1 LAQQAQLS
9 VAMDSTASTIMLAHH
24 DLIKGLELPN
34 TLTPSHTHTSL
45 AVGHFLRKLYSDM
58 PAEDVPQRLQ
68 ALIAKLEAAG
78 RETRP
83 GLR

>member
-1 LAQQAQLS
+1 M
-9 VAMDSTASTIMLAHH
+9 AMDSRASTIMLASH

-34 TLTPSHTHTSL
+34 TLTPSRIQTTL
-45 AVGHFLRKLYSDM
+45 VVGYFLRKLYSDSL
-58 PAEDVPQRLQ
+58 AEDLPQRLQ
-68 ALIAKLEAAG
+68 TLITRLEAAG

>member
-1 LAQQAQLS
+1 
-9 VAMDSTASTIMLAHH
+9 MEGRASTIMLAHH

-34 TLTPSHTHTSL
+34 TLTPSRTHTSL
-45 AVGHFLRKLYSDM
+45 AVGHFLRKLYGDV
-58 PAEDVPQRLQ
+58 PAEDLPQRLQ
-68 ALIAKLEAAG
+68 TLIARLEAAG

>member
-34 TLTPSHTHTSL
+34 TLTPSRTHTSL
-45 AVGHFLRKLYSDM
+45 AVGHFLRKLYGDM
-58 PAEDVPQRLQ
+58 PAEDLPQRLQ
-68 ALIAKLEAAG
+68 TLIARLEAAG
-78 RETRP
+78 RETLPSSR
-83 GLR
+83 